1 MATIRNI
8 VTSAKKSTTTGD
20 NWTITA
26 QYDFEVND
34 DELRLGFKYKDC
46 FEVWEDDTFND
57 DKLTKKVSCSVFK
70 PSANLTKRTLTASIS
85 SGKLNTEWMGE
96 EIYVKVYLENYT
108 LNLAY
113 PPKTSS
119 NLYLKA

>member
-8 VTSAKKSTTTGD
+8 VTSATKSTTTGD
-20 NWTITA
+20 TWTITA

-85 SGKLNTEWMGE
+85 SGKLNTELMGE
-96 EIYVKVYLENYT
+96 EIYVKVYLENST

-113 PPKTSS
+113 PPKRSS
-119 NLYLKA
+119 NLYLKV